1 MSIAAV
7 ICEYNPFHNG
17 HKYQLDTIRKELNPD
32 YIICLMSGDFVER
45 GEPSIYSKELR
56 TKWALENGADAVF
69 QLPISFATGSA
80 DLFSE
85 GAVTI
90 LNKLNCIDYLCFGSE
105 CGNID
110 ELSKCADFLIKEGTI
125 ESDGIRELMK
135 KGHTFAKAR
144 ALLFPDFAEILN
156 EPNNV
161 LALEYLSALKKTGS
175 SIKPYTI
182 VRKGEGYEDDSF
194 DESQE
199 YLSGTAIR
207 KAILDNEASKIASY
221 VPYDISGIV
230 EKPLQAN
237 DFSGELFYALLNSKS
252 KLTNYLEM
260 SEDLARR
267 IEASLYEYKD
277 FSSFIEVLKSKNYTY
292 SRLSRALLHVM
303 LNLEGS
309 NTYQKETLKHLSVI
323 KLLGFKEAS
332 KDVLSII
339 SGNSELEIMTKI
351 PAIYDSL
358 NSVTRSMVD
367 SEVFASALYNRAKG
381 VCSHEFTKQI
391 VVVK

>member
-69 QLPISFATGSA
+69 QLPVSFATGSA

-105 CGNID
+105 CGDLNK
-110 ELSKCADFLIKEGTI
+110 LSLCADVLIKEGTI

-135 KGHTFAKAR
+135 NGHTFAKAR

-182 VRKGEGYEDDSF
+182 VRKGEGYEDDTF

-221 VPYDISGIV
+221 VPYDFSGIV
-230 EKPLQAN
+230 EKPLQPD

-252 KLTNYLEM
+252 KLANYLEM
-260 SEDLARR
+260 SEDLAHR

-277 FSSFIEVLKSKNYTY
+277 FSSFIEALKSKNYTY
-292 SRLSRALLHVM
+292 SRLSRALLHIM

-358 NSVTRSMVD
+358 NSVTKSIVD
-367 SEVFASALYNRAKG
+367 SEVFASAIYNRVNGIHA
-381 VCSHEFTKQI
+381 HEYTKQI
-391 VVVK
+391 VVLK

>member
-69 QLPISFATGSA
+69 QLPVSFATGSA

-90 LNKLNCIDYLCFGSE
+90 LNKLNCVDYLCFGSE
-105 CGNID
+105 CGNIH
-110 ELSKCADFLIKEGTI
+110 ELSECADFLIKEGTI

-182 VRKGEGYEDDSF
+182 ARKGEGYEDDSF
-194 DESQE
+194 DKSQE

-207 KAILDNEASKIASY
+207 KAILDNEASKISSY
-221 VPYDISGIV
+221 VPYDLAGIA

-252 KLTNYLEM
+252 KLANYLEM

-277 FSSFIEVLKSKNYTY
+277 FSSFIEALKSKNYTY
-292 SRLSRALLHVM
+292 SRLSRALLHIM
-303 LNLEGS
+303 LNIEGS

-358 NSVTRSMVD
+358 NSVTKSMVD

-381 VCSHEFTKQI
+381 VCSHEYTKQI